1 MTDIETIALYG
12 PGNLKPE
19 DLVAGF
25 VAREKIL
32 AYFLNELRHQTMPGT
47 SPRHHLIIGQRGM
60 GKTTLLLRIAVAIGE
75 TQELTNKTVATTP
88 PPTGGGWEGGNQM
101 AAKPLI

>member
-12 PGNLKPE
+12 PGNLKPQ

-25 VAREKIL
+25 VAREKTL
-32 AYFLNELRHQTMPGT
+32 AYFLAELRHQTTPGA

-75 TQELTNKTVATTP
+75 AANFTRPHPNP
-88 PPTGGGWEGGNQM
+88 PPLGGEF
-101 AAKPLI
+101 